1 MTKITLVL
9 FALTMKEQSIF
20 PHFWLRCTLDIWQY
34 SEVFH
39 KAELVSFS
47 YEKKKNNKI
56 TKSTRRKRGVRIS
69 HIKHAAIQHE
79 N

>member
-1 MTKITLVL
+1 MTKIKLVL

-39 KAELVSFS
+39 KAELVIFS
-47 YEKKKNNKI
+47 YEKK
-56 TKSTRRKRGVRIS
+56 RKKVPD
-69 HIKHAAIQHE
+69 E
-79 N
+79 NVVLGFPT